1 MMEKMKAVV
10 YEKYG
15 PPDVLKLAEVEKPV
29 PGEDEVLIKINATTV
44 SAADWR
50 LRKAEPFLARLFNGL
65 FRPRKI
71 KILGFE
77 LAGEI
82 ADTGEDVKMFRKGDQ
97 VFATTG
103 FAFGAYAEYKS
114 MPERGGI
121 ALKPGNLTFEE
132 AAAVP
137 VGGLTALYFLRDKG
151 HIREGNKVLIYG
163 ASGSVGS
170 YAVQLAKYYGAE
182 VTAVCST
189 SNVELVK
196 SLKAD
201 KVIDYTKENFIS
213 EGESFDL
220 IFDAVGKIS
229 LSGCRTILKHD
240 GKYVSVKKGTA
251 KSRDGDMAFLKALVE
266 SGNLK
271 PVIDRHYNL
280 SQIAEAH
287 AYVEQQH
294 KKGNVVITVR

>member
-1 MMEKMKAVV
+1 MRAVV

-15 PPDVLKLAEVEKPV
+15 PPDVLKLTEVEKPV
-29 PGEDEVLIKINATTV
+29 PGEGEVLIKINATTV
-44 SAADWR
+44 TAADWR

-65 FRPRKI
+65 FRPNKI

-77 LAGEI
+77 LAGEVT
-82 ADTGEDVKMFRKGDQ
+82 DTGRNVKLFRKGDL

-103 FAFGAYAEYKS
+103 FAFGAYAEFKC
-114 MPERGGI
+114 MPESSSI
-121 ALKPGNLTFEE
+121 ALKPVNMTFEE

-137 VGGLTALYFLRDKG
+137 VGSLTALYFLRDKG
-151 HIREGNKVLIYG
+151 SIRSGQKVLIYG

-189 SNVELVK
+189 ANVEMVK

-201 KVIDYTKENFIS
+201 KVIDYTKEAFNKP
-213 EGESFDL
+213 GESYDL
-220 IFDAVGKIS
+220 VFDAVGKTS
-229 LSGCRTILKHD
+229 LSACRKILKPE

-251 KSRDGDMAFLKALVE
+251 RSRDGDLAFLKELAE
-266 SGNLK
+266 SGKIK
-271 PVIDRHYNL
+271 PVIDRHYSL
-280 SQIAEAH
+280 AQIAEAH
-287 AYVEQQH
+287 AYVEKQH
-294 KKGNVVITVR
+294 KKGNVVITVE

>member
-1 MMEKMKAVV
+1 M

-15 PPDVLKLAEVEKPV
+15 PPDVLKLSEVEKPV
-29 PGEDEVLIKINATTV
+29 PRDNEVLIKINATTV
-44 SAADWR
+44 TAADWR
-50 LRKAEPFLARLFNGL
+50 LRKADPFLARIFNGL
-65 FRPRKI
+65 FKPGKI

-82 ADTGEDVKMFRKGDQ
+82 ADTGKEARLFKKGDQ
-97 VFATTG
+97 VFGTTG
-103 FAFGAYAEYKS
+103 FAFGTYAEYKC
-114 MPERGGI
+114 MPERGSI
-121 ALKPGNLTFEE
+121 ALKPVNMTYEE

-151 HIREGNKVLIYG
+151 EIRSGQKVLIYG

-170 YAVQLAKYYGAE
+170 YAVQIAKHYGAE

-189 SNVELVK
+189 PNTEMVK
-196 SLKAD
+196 SLGAG
-201 KVIDYTKENFIS
+201 KVIDYTKEAFNS
-213 EGESFDL
+213 GGESYDL

-229 LSGCRTILKHD
+229 LSDCKKILKPK

-251 KSRDGDMAFLKALVE
+251 KGRDGDMALLKELAE
-266 SGNLK
+266 SGKIK
-271 PVIDRHYNL
+271 PVIDRRYSL

-287 AYVEQQH
+287 AYVEKQH
-294 KKGNVVITVR
+294 KKGNVVIAVQTET

>member
-1 MMEKMKAVV
+1 MKAVV

-15 PPDVLKLAEVEKPV
+15 PPDVLKLTEVEKPV
-29 PGEDEVLIKINATTV
+29 PRDDEVLIKINATTV
-44 SAADWR
+44 TAADWR
-50 LRKAEPFLARLFNGL
+50 LRKADPFLARIFNGL

-82 ADTGEDVKMFRKGDQ
+82 TDTGKDVKQFIRGDQ

-103 FAFGAYAEYKS
+103 FAFGAYAEYKCI
-114 MPERGGI
+114 PEKGTI
-121 ALKPGNLTFEE
+121 ALKPVNLTFEE

-137 VGGLTALYFLRDKG
+137 VGGITALYFLRDSGK
-151 HIREGNKVLIYG
+151 IRSGSKVLIYG

-189 SNVELVK
+189 ANVELVK

-201 KVIDYTKENFIS
+201 NVIDYTKEAFNKP
-213 EGESFDL
+213 GEAYDL

-229 LSGCRTILKHD
+229 FSDCRKILKPE

-251 KSRDGDMAFLKALVE
+251 KYRGTDMAILRELAE
-266 SGNLK
+266 SGKIK
-271 PVIDRHYNL
+271 PVIDRSYGL
-280 SQIAEAH
+280 AQIAEAH
-287 AYVEQQH
+287 AYVEKQH
-294 KKGNVVITVR
+294 KKGNVVVTVK

>member
-1 MMEKMKAVV
+1 MKAVV

-15 PPDVLKLAEVEKPV
+15 PPDVLKLTEVAKPV
-29 PGEDEVLIKINATTV
+29 PGDNEVLIKVNATTV
-44 SAADWR
+44 TAADWR
-50 LRKAEPFLARLFNGL
+50 LRKADPFLARIFNGL

-82 ADTGEDVKMFRKGDQ
+82 TDTGKNVKQFIRGDQ

-103 FAFGAYAEYKS
+103 FAFGAYAEYKCI
-114 MPERGGI
+114 PEKGSI
-121 ALKPGNLTFEE
+121 ALKPVNLTFEE

-137 VGGLTALYFLRDKG
+137 VGGTTALYFLRDSGK
-151 HIREGNKVLIYG
+151 IRSGSKVLIYG

-189 SNVELVK
+189 PNIEMVK
-196 SLKAD
+196 SLGAD
-201 KVIDYTKENFIS
+201 KVIDYTKEAFNRK
-213 EGESFDL
+213 GELYDL

-229 LSGCRTILKHD
+229 LSDCRLILKRD
-240 GKYVSVKKGTA
+240 GKFVSVKKGTA
-251 KSRDGDMAFLKALVE
+251 KGGDGDMTFLKELAE
-266 SGNLK
+266 SGKIK
-271 PVIDRHYNL
+271 PVIDRRYNL

-294 KKGNVVITVR
+294 KKGNVVITV

>member
-1 MMEKMKAVV
+1 MKAVV

-15 PPDVLKLAEVEKPV
+15 PPDVLKLTEVEKPV
-29 PGEDEVLIKINATTV
+29 PRDDEVLIKINATTV
-44 SAADWR
+44 TAADWR
-50 LRKAEPFLARLFNGL
+50 LRKADPFLARIFNGL

-82 ADTGEDVKMFRKGDQ
+82 TDTGKDVKQFIRGDQ

-103 FAFGAYAEYKS
+103 FAFGAYAEYKCI
-114 MPERGGI
+114 PEKGTI
-121 ALKPGNLTFEE
+121 ALKPVNLTFEE

-137 VGGLTALYFLRDKG
+137 VGGITALYFLRDSGK
-151 HIREGNKVLIYG
+151 IRSGSKVLIYG

-189 SNVELVK
+189 SNVELIK
-196 SLKAD
+196 SLQAD
-201 KVIDYTKENFIS
+201 KVIDYTKEAFNR
-213 EGESFDL
+213 EGELYDL

-229 LSGCRTILKHD
+229 LSDCKKILKRD
-240 GKYVSVKKGTA
+240 GKFVTVKKGTA
-251 KSRDGDMAFLKALVE
+251 KGRDGDLSFLKELAE
-266 SGNLK
+266 SGKIK
-271 PVIDRHYNL
+271 PVIDRRYNL

-287 AYVEQQH
+287 AYVEKQH
-294 KKGNVVITVR
+294 KKGNVVITV

>member
-1 MMEKMKAVV
+1 MKAVV

-15 PPDVLKLAEVEKPV
+15 PPDVLKITEVEKPV
-29 PGEDEVLIKINATTV
+29 PGEGEVLIKINATTV
-44 SAADWR
+44 TAADWR
-50 LRKAEPFLARLFNGL
+50 LRKADPFLARLFNGL
-65 FRPRKI
+65 FSPRKI

-82 ADTGEDVKMFRKGDQ
+82 ADTGKDVKLFRKGDQ

-103 FAFGAYAEYKS
+103 FAFGTYAEYKC
-114 MPERGGI
+114 MPENGSI
-121 ALKPGNLTFEE
+121 ALKPVNMTFEE

-137 VGGLTALYFLRDKG
+137 VGSLTALFFLRDKG
-151 HIREGNKVLIYG
+151 HIRNGQKVLIYG

-189 SNVELVK
+189 TNVELVK

-201 KVIDYTKENFIS
+201 KVVDYTKEAFNM
-213 EGESFDL
+213 EGELYDL

-229 LSGCRTILKHD
+229 LSDCKKILKPQ
-240 GKYVSVKKGTA
+240 GKFVSVKMGNAKG
-251 KSRDGDMAFLKALVE
+251 RDGDLTFLKELAE
-266 SGNLK
+266 SGSIK
-271 PVIDRHYNL
+271 PVIDRSYDL
-280 SQIAEAH
+280 AKIAEAH
-287 AYVEQQH
+287 AYVEKQH
-294 KKGNVVITVR
+294 KKGNVVIKVQ

>member
-1 MMEKMKAVV
+1 MKAVV

-15 PPDVLKLAEVEKPV
+15 PPDVLKLTEVERPA
-29 PGEDEVLIKINATTV
+29 PRDDEVLIKIKATTV
-44 SAADWR
+44 TAADWR
-50 LRKAEPFLARLFNGL
+50 LRKADPFLARIFNGL
-65 FRPRKI
+65 FRPGKI

-82 ADTGEDVKMFRKGDQ
+82 TDTGKDVKLFKKGEQ

-103 FAFGAYAEYKS
+103 FTFGAYAEYKC
-114 MPERGGI
+114 MPEKGSI
-121 ALKPGNLTFEE
+121 ALKPVNLTFEE

-137 VGGLTALYFLRDKG
+137 VGGLTALFFLRDKG
-151 HIREGNKVLIYG
+151 NIRSGQKVLIYG

-189 SNVELVK
+189 PNLEMVK

-201 KVIDYTKENFIS
+201 KVVDYTKENFS
-213 EGESFDL
+213 KEGELYDL

-229 LSGCRTILKHD
+229 LSECKKILKPQ
-240 GKYVSVKKGTA
+240 GKFVSVKNGTA
-251 KSRDGDMAFLKALVE
+251 KGRDGDLAFLKELAE
-266 SGNLK
+266 SGK
-271 PVIDRHYNL
+271 IIPVIDRRYDLN
-280 SQIAEAH
+280 QIVDAH
-287 AYVEQQH
+287 TYVEQQH
-294 KKGNVVITVR
+294 KKGNVVITVT